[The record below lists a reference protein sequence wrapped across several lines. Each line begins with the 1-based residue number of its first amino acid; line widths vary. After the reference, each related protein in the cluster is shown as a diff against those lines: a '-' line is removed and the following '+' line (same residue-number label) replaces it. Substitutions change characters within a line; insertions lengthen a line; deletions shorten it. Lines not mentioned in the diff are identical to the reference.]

1 MQISQFKKHEVLISN
16 FSYLSVL
23 QLFQLL
29 LPLITYPYLIRVL
42 GKENYGVVVVSNAI
56 ISYLSVFIN
65 FGFEISET
73 KQISVDR
80 DNANKVSEII
90 STVFTIKI
98 VFTFLAILGLL
109 ILLVVIPELNK
120 HKSLYMASIAIL
132 LDVAV
137 NPRFYFQGT
146 EKMKFITYLTISS
159 KLIFLIL
166 TFVVIKTP
174 AHYILVPLLTGA
186 GALLSSIV
194 GVIIIFK
201 EQGIHFVLPT
211 IHKIKRMIQNSVPF
225 FTSRLSV
232 LAISKTNVIL
242 IGVFAG
248 YAEVSYYD
256 LAEKLVNVMKMP
268 FNTLNQALFPNVS
281 KTKNI
286 NLVKKTLR
294 YLILIYILGYIS
306 LYIFGES
313 LINLFGG
320 SELLPARFVL
330 YVLGLT
336 AVTELLSVFLGAP
349 ILLVMG
355 YKKEYNSSIIWGSLF
370 YAILVLVLYLNSYIG
385 LYTIAT
391 VAVAVS
397 SFILIYRIVY
407 CRKHELI

>member
-80 DNANKVSEII
+80 DNAKKVSEII

-146 EKMKFITYLTISS
+146 EKMKFITYLMISS

-194 GVIIIFK
+194 GVIII
-201 EQGIHFVLPT
+201 
-211 IHKIKRMIQNSVPF
+211 
-225 FTSRLSV
+225 
-232 LAISKTNVIL
+232 
-242 IGVFAG
+242 
-248 YAEVSYYD
+248 
-256 LAEKLVNVMKMP
+256 
-268 FNTLNQALFPNVS
+268 
-281 KTKNI
+281 
-286 NLVKKTLR
+286 
-294 YLILIYILGYIS
+294 S
-306 LYIFGES
+306 LK
-313 LINLFGG
+313 
-320 SELLPARFVL
+320 
-330 YVLGLT
+330 
-336 AVTELLSVFLGAP
+336 P
-349 ILLVMG
+349 IV
-355 YKKEYNSSIIWGSLF
+355 
-370 YAILVLVLYLNSYIG
+370 V
-385 LYTIAT
+385 
-391 VAVAVS
+391 
-397 SFILIYRIVY
+397 
-407 CRKHELI
+407 